1 MKKRFLASATA
12 FALILSLLPVASL
25 GAETPPAE
33 NSSVATTVEDAILYT
48 SEESGSLDYNV
59 VYTDEY
65 NSEVKI
71 LDSSNSVEELETV
84 MGVADAP
91 KVQLGTSTGLRTLG
105 YAVTANLGFDE
116 DGDIAQI
123 EITDVNERPIVGI
136 SWKKDN
142 IGSDYQGFAEA
153 FERNGAYAVY
163 LPQVHNADEAREVLS
178 QIDGIFMTG
187 GEDWNPSL
195 YGEEPEPHGA
205 VGWNNAR
212 DTSDIKLMQQAIEG
226 KDPVAFKQIRKI
238 AAVCL
243 MTMGLENPLDYV
255 SASMFADR
263 GIFSVLTD
271 FAVGSGECNETDA
284 VERLIDRGAA
294 QLKTWLEVTVPRLID
309 AGLTA
314 ISTYVTAHCPAAAPV
329 VAKVVPVV
337 RSLCQMAAIPAIRKG
352 AEKIQ
357 ATAKSWWQKLK
368 NKGNSAFV
376 KIVNT
381 ATNFLAAD

>member
-1 MKKRFLASATA
+1 MDTSNFKEYFNSLLTESEEHLSMLDQFLAERLTQTEINDPQTVIAGIDAVLDSIDRNHENLIASKQTGTSRTAWLQQNLTEQTSSLKENQAATLIDSITGSMTGDTSTTVNENGTFSGLDA
-12 FALILSLLPVASL
+12 VEKVRNLDQALI
-25 GAETPPAE
+25 
-33 NSSVATTVEDAILYT
+33 ATTCQAQT
-48 SEESGSLDYNV
+48 
-59 VYTDEY
+59 
-65 NSEVKI
+65 
-71 LDSSNSVEELETV
+71 EL
-84 MGVADAP
+84 
-91 KVQLGTSTGLRTLG
+91 Q
-105 YAVTANLGFDE
+105 
-116 DGDIAQI
+116 
-123 EITDVNERPIVGI
+123 
-136 SWKKDN
+136 
-142 IGSDYQGFAEA
+142 
-153 FERNGAYAVY
+153 
-163 LPQVHNADEAREVLS
+163 NAVLS
-178 QIDGIFMTG
+178 APD
-187 GEDWNPSL
+187 
-195 YGEEPEPHGA
+195 
-205 VGWNNAR
+205 
-212 DTSDIKLMQQAIEG
+212 DTISESRLMQQAIAG

-271 FAVGSGECNETDA
+271 FAVGSGECNETDG

-381 ATNFLAAD
+381 ATNFLTAD

>member
-1 MKKRFLASATA
+1 MDTSNFKEYFNSLLTESEEHLSMLDQFLAERLTQTEINDPQTVIAGIDAVLDSIDRNHENLIASKQTGTSRTAWLQQNLTEQTSSLKENQAATLIDSITGSMTGDTSTTVNENGTFSGLDA
-12 FALILSLLPVASL
+12 VEKVRNLDQALI
-25 GAETPPAE
+25 
-33 NSSVATTVEDAILYT
+33 ATTCQAQT
-48 SEESGSLDYNV
+48 
-59 VYTDEY
+59 
-65 NSEVKI
+65 
-71 LDSSNSVEELETV
+71 EL
-84 MGVADAP
+84 
-91 KVQLGTSTGLRTLG
+91 Q
-105 YAVTANLGFDE
+105 
-116 DGDIAQI
+116 
-123 EITDVNERPIVGI
+123 
-136 SWKKDN
+136 
-142 IGSDYQGFAEA
+142 
-153 FERNGAYAVY
+153 
-163 LPQVHNADEAREVLS
+163 NAVLS
-178 QIDGIFMTG
+178 APD
-187 GEDWNPSL
+187 
-195 YGEEPEPHGA
+195 
-205 VGWNNAR
+205 
-212 DTSDIKLMQQAIEG
+212 DTISESRLMQQAIEG

-271 FAVGSGECNETDA
+271 FAVGSGECNETDG

-314 ISTYVTAHCPAAAPV
+314 ISTYVMAHCPAAAPV

-337 RSLCQMAAIPAIRKG
+337 RSLCQMAVIPAIRKG

-357 ATAKSWWQKLK
+357 AAAKSWWQKLK